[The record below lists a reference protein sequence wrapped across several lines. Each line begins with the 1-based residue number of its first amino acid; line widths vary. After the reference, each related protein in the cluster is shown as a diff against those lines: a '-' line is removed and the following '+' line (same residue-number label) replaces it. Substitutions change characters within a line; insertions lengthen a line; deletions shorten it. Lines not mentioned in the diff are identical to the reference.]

1 MHRIAGLDLES
12 PPSHPPRQPRVL
24 VVEDDASAAGLLE
37 TLLARVGYQVFLAR
51 DGAEALRRLKQSPMP
66 DILLLDWM
74 LPETSGVEICR
85 RVRERWNELEMPVLM
100 VTAKTDA
107 ESISE
112 AFAAGASD
120 YITKPFLGVE
130 LRARVA
136 AHLRVKQLIEERAR
150 IDEHLM
156 EREKLSALGLLVSG
170 VAHDLK
176 NPLGGISGYTQLLL
190 EEETDPVR
198 QESLRRIME
207 EVQRCD
213 RIVGDLLSF
222 ARRHPPQRIN
232 LDVGEVLRRTLELR
246 ERQLQSFGLR
256 TRLDIAEDLPL
267 VSGDPHQLQQVFLN
281 IVINA
286 EHALLHSGESLQI
299 TAGRAVSST
308 GRSDSIEWVVLTFYN
323 DGPPI
328 PPEVL
333 PRIFQPFFTTKAE
346 DEGTG
351 LGLAICQRIVREHG
365 GEMDVESGSDGTT
378 FRIFL
383 PAVEETAI
391 PPRV

>member
-1 MHRIAGLDLES
+1 
-12 PPSHPPRQPRVL
+12 
-24 VVEDDASAAGLLE
+24 
-37 TLLARVGYQVFLAR
+37 
-51 DGAEALRRLKQSPMP
+51 
-66 DILLLDWM
+66 
-74 LPETSGVEICR
+74 
-85 RVRERWNELEMPVLM
+85 
-100 VTAKTDA
+100 
-107 ESISE
+107 
-112 AFAAGASD
+112 
-120 YITKPFLGVE
+120 
-130 LRARVA
+130 
-136 AHLRVKQLIEERAR
+136 
-150 IDEHLM
+150 
-156 EREKLSALGLLVSG
+156 
-170 VAHDLK
+170 
-176 NPLGGISGYTQLLL
+176 
-190 EEETDPVR
+190 
-198 QESLRRIME
+198 
-207 EVQRCD
+207 
-213 RIVGDLLSF
+213 
-222 ARRHPPQRIN
+222 
-232 LDVGEVLRRTLELR
+232 
-246 ERQLQSFGLR
+246 
-256 TRLDIAEDLPL
+256 
-267 VSGDPHQLQQVFLN
+267 HQLQQVFLN

-383 PAVEETAI
+383 PAAEVAAI